1 MNLKPFHKK
10 RFFICFL
17 FLFVTVFTLT
27 SSQAPSKLISSVSLT
42 KEQRSFDRYT
52 NDLFVQELSSNTIN
66 LHYTLA
72 DPDSFD
78 IKDPAISLG
87 SLSKDAQH
95 ASIAQLENMSAVL
108 SEFDPTLLSAKQQ
121 LTYDILTSYC
131 NRELSATSFYY
142 YHEPLRPTTGT
153 QSELPILL
161 AEYAF
166 YKPSDV
172 TDYLALLA
180 CMDDYFKEISVFEV
194 EKSKAGL
201 FMPDFAAETVI
212 NACQI
217 FTADPDKNYLI
228 DTFDTRIDAMT
239 DLSNEKKTEY
249 KDLNRSL
256 IQNHVI
262 PAYNILTDTLSKLKD
277 SGSKSGSLS
286 GYENGKAYYEYL
298 VGVNTGSDK
307 TIPELQKRT
316 EKQRADD
323 LLAIHNLLVKNPKL
337 LSTDDPKLSFSTP
350 EEMLDHLLEAIQ
362 TDFYPAPETH
372 YEVNYIHKSLEDTLA
387 PAFYLTAPI
396 DRTDHNVIYLN
407 GKSNY
412 QGLSL
417 FTTLAHEGYPG
428 HLYQTTGSYHAGFT
442 PLRAILNYPGYV
454 EGWATYVEMLSYQYA
469 GLDHDTADMLMHNQ
483 SALLS
488 LYATIDMG
496 IHYDGWNLSDTASFL
511 NGYGIKDS
519 DTIRRI
525 YELIIEEPSHYLKYY
540 IGYLEFLELQAFAR
554 NEFKDEFSMR
564 AFHQA
569 VIRMGPA
576 PFPLLKKYLHD
587 FYTI

>member
-17 FLFVTVFTLT
+17 FLFVTVFILT

-87 SLSKDAQH
+87 SLSKDAHH

-172 TDYLALLA
+172 TDYLALLT
-180 CMDDYFKEISVFEV
+180 CMDDYFKEIAVFEV

-217 FTADPDKNYLI
+217 FTADPDNNYLI
-228 DTFDTRIDAMT
+228 DTFDTRIDAMA
-239 DLSNEKKTEY
+239 DLSDKKKTEY

-262 PAYNILTDTLSKLKD
+262 PAYNLLTDTLSKLKD

-298 VGVNTGSDK
+298 VAVNTGSDK

-316 EKQRADD
+316 EKQRTDD
-323 LLAIHNLLVKNPKL
+323 LLTIHNLLVKNPKL
-337 LSTDDPKLSFSTP
+337 LSADDPKLSFSTP

-362 TDFYPAPETH
+362 TDFYPAPETN
-372 YEVNYIHKSLEDTLA
+372 YEVNYIHESLEDTLA

-428 HLYQTTGSYHAGFT
+428 HLYQTTGSYHAGLT

-540 IGYLEFLELQAFAR
+540 IGYLEFLELQEFAR